1 MFKKLF
7 CVLNSLLLLLMVSS
21 ASIAAP
27 LSSNIPLDSYLYTYL
42 DKLEGLGYLDELQ
55 SGIKPYTRTQ
65 VAGWIQ
71 RIREKDMINDESPE
85 YIRAIMARLLDE
97 FSEELAVLEGASMP
111 TGVTVKEWSWTV
123 SQYDGEPLK
132 QHPNLPYTCYHPLDS
147 YQSGYELH
155 DGLNSAF
162 TAQVDARL
170 HDNVIFS
177 LTPHLQWDEDD
188 DLSFSWESAYLKTR
202 FRNTQIQLGKD
213 AFWWGRGKRG
223 SLALTNNATPFT
235 SIAFRNIE
243 PVRFEHWLKI
253 LNKMDYA
260 VVYADLERDRSDV
273 RSPGFFGW
281 RTDFMPT
288 ANLNI
293 GMALTSIIGGE
304 GHEFS
309 LSDLWDFITGENAWT
324 VEEEK
329 WNMIAGWDW
338 RLRIP
343 RWRGLQLYGEHYGE
357 DQRDKIP
364 SPFLMAHVWGLY
376 LPRLTK
382 DGVWDLQLETAHTN
396 RHWYVHW
403 VYKNGYTYKNK
414 LIGDAMGTDST
425 RLYVRVG
432 RYLAD
437 GSVMAFH
444 GEHVEL
450 NDAVAYPQTVDAFWV
465 SYQRKLDHSLTID
478 VTVGVAWLDNVNETE
493 GNSDTDYL
501 VKLKVKKTLK

>member
-288 ANLNI
+288 ANLNKI
-293 GMALTSIIGGE
+293 G
-304 GHEFS
+304 
-309 LSDLWDFITGENAWT
+309 
-324 VEEEK
+324 
-329 WNMIAGWDW
+329 
-338 RLRIP
+338 R
-343 RWRGLQLYGEHYGE
+343 
-357 DQRDKIP
+357 
-364 SPFLMAHVWGLY
+364 AHV
-376 LPRLTK
+376 
-382 DGVWDLQLETAHTN
+382 
-396 RHWYVHW
+396 
-403 VYKNGYTYKNK
+403 
-414 LIGDAMGTDST
+414 
-425 RLYVRVG
+425 
-432 RYLAD
+432 
-437 GSVMAFH
+437 
-444 GEHVEL
+444 
-450 NDAVAYPQTVDAFWV
+450 
-465 SYQRKLDHSLTID
+465 
-478 VTVGVAWLDNVNETE
+478 
-493 GNSDTDYL
+493 
-501 VKLKVKKTLK
+501 